1 MAWGDPNGYADGG
14 GGFGGGGGYGG
25 GGYGS
30 YVSGGG
36 YGGGA
41 ATLGPMPPLP
51 RSPGATTHVS
61 GNGGALTT
69 VPLSQLGGAFAFDG
83 LDATDPAAMGGGA
96 GGADAQL
103 RLLRERLG
111 RATAELQREAEARH
125 ARERQQRDAAKRWH
139 EQLRDRQHE
148 NDRLQLELEQLR
160 EREEARKKV
169 NLLEDEV
176 RTFKSSSAAKLLQIE
191 SEQLR
196 EREQYHKSRLGELEE
211 ECGRLRQ
218 AADKRVGEVEAQRS
232 KEVEL
237 HEKRIVKLMNVIEAL
252 TVPGDS
258 KLDLRLLAEKMGRLR
273 EVRELLEEERAL
285 AAVYIKTTR
294 DGRERAQ
301 EAERAAYKRQ
311 IDELQAEAKL
321 LKSFAAT
328 QIDEAAQTHEHEI
341 EAVRRRLREADEEKQ
356 AIKRSYE
363 VRLGEM
369 KAKRMT
375 EGHSRDR
382 NHLEREDELAA
393 KLEAARRQAAEAE
406 AALHERTLLLAAGQ
420 QHASAAAAHWG
431 AQHFEAHISALTDAL
446 GADVTPGA
454 PAEERGRQ
462 LEGEAR
468 RLRERLEEMGVARRA
483 GGTAAGARAGV
494 REKLA
499 AKLLFSADA
508 RTLHWC
514 LSGWRAVA
522 RREVLGRLNHRLQR
536 GQQSEGAWVAE
547 RAQMETRLNEQGAA
561 LEAQAQRLQTA
572 AELQAAAVKRCQS
585 LERALLEKNETLASK
600 HTQVRDGAA
609 AAPAFP
615 PALAR
620 ALPPAHPAPPK
631 PRIMHRPGSLYTP
644 AVGD

>member
-1 MAWGDPNGYADGG
+1 M
-14 GGFGGGGGYGG
+14 
-25 GGYGS
+25 
-30 YVSGGG
+30 
-36 YGGGA
+36 
-41 ATLGPMPPLP
+41 
-51 RSPGATTHVS
+51 
-61 GNGGALTT
+61 
-69 VPLSQLGGAFAFDG
+69 
-83 LDATDPAAMGGGA
+83 
-96 GGADAQL
+96 
-103 RLLRERLG
+103 
-111 RATAELQREAEARH
+111 
-125 ARERQQRDAAKRWH
+125 
-139 EQLRDRQHE
+139 
-148 NDRLQLELEQLR
+148 
-160 EREEARKKV
+160 

-258 KLDLRLLAEKMGRLR
+258 KLDLRLLGRR
-273 EVRELLEEERAL
+273 RWGACGKCASSSRKSVRSPPCISRRPATGGSAPRRRSVLPTSVKSRSYRQRYDGTRLGPRTTHAL
-285 AAVYIKTTR
+285 AFAPLLNPLLP
-294 DGRERAQ
+294 
-301 EAERAAYKRQ
+301 
-311 IDELQAEAKL
+311 LQAKL

-468 RLRERLEEMGVARRA
+468 RLRDRLEELSVKTKGQVAQLQEHGR
-483 GGTAAGARAGV
+483 GV

-609 AAPAFP
+609 AAPASP
-615 PALAR
+615 SLALAR
-620 ALPPAHPAPPK
+620 ALPPRPRPAQTAHHAPPGLSLHTSCRRLSRSWPPSA
-631 PRIMHRPGSLYTP
+631 PRAASSCKRSTPKRRCSACSSPRRPRLTANCSPPNRRNRRGRRGYSDLWR
-644 AVGD
+644 